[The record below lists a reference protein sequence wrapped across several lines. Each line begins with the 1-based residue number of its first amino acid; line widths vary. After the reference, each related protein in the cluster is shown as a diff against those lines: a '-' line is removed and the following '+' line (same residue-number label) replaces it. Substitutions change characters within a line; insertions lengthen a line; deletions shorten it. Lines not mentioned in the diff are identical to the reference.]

1 MEKVRFGTHEFDLI
15 PMGISSAD
23 KTRSIRFVSDL
34 SFDDVFNI
42 VTNLDN
48 YGQITIIG
56 QDGNPQNV
64 YTDTAAF
71 KHIGYTKDA
80 SIDQETT
87 ADVYS
92 VTYSVDAIEK
102 ELRETKDKNAILEN
116 RLAIID
122 GAFWDLLIDFI
133 PNIPMN

>member
-56 QDGNPQNV
+56 QDGNPLDV
-64 YTDTAAF
+64 YTDTATF
-71 KHIGYTKDA
+71 KYIGYTKDVA
-80 SIDQETT
+80 IDQDTT
-87 ADVYS
+87 ADVYT
-92 VTYSVDAIEK
+92 VTYSVDAVEK

-116 RLAIID
+116 RLAVID
-122 GAFWDLLIDFI
+122 GAFWELLIDFI
-133 PNIPMN
+133 PNIPMD